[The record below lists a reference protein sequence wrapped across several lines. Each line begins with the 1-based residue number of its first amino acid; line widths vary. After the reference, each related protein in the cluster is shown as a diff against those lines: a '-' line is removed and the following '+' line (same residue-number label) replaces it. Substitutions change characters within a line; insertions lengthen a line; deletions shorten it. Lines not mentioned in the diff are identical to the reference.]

1 MFRKLKRYLKDPY
14 FALGDYMIHHYPNLM
29 SDKFFIETKWRYN
42 MDYPLDLKNPKTFNE
57 KLQWL
62 KLHDHNPLYTTLVD
76 KIKVKDWV
84 AERIGEEYII
94 PTLAVWDRA
103 EDIDISNLPNQ
114 FVLKCNHDSGSVIV
128 CRDKSTFDV
137 EAAKTKLA
145 NAMKYNFYYQE
156 REWPYKNVVPKVFA
170 EAYIEDSLSS
180 TDLPDYK
187 FFSFAG
193 VSKALFVATERQN
206 EHTETRFDF
215 YDIQFKHIDVT
226 NGHPNA
232 DTMPKKPELFEQM
245 VKLADK
251 LSKGIPQVRVD
262 FYEVNGQAY
271 FGEMTFY
278 HWGGMVPFKPKEIDK
293 EWGEWI
299 DLPATGKSSWG
310 GGLFKSGYC
319 LYLHGKKCNDK
330 SLVDYKFYCFN
341 GIPKFLYISQGLEDH
356 ETARISY
363 VTMDWKQAPFNRT
376 DFATFEQLPPKPR
389 MFDKMIEYSRKLSKG
404 MSFARVDWYEVNNK
418 MLFSEMTFYPGGGMT
433 AFEPNS
439 YDREI
444 GYLMDITRK

>member
-299 DLPATGKSSWG
+299 DLPATEKSSWG
-310 GGLFKSGYC
+310 GDSSKVVIVCIYTE
-319 LYLHGKKCNDK
+319 KNAMIR
-330 SLVDYKFYCFN
+330 VWW
-341 GIPKFLYISQGLEDH
+341 IISFIALME
-356 ETARISY
+356 
-363 VTMDWKQAPFNRT
+363 F
-376 DFATFEQLPPKPR
+376 
-389 MFDKMIEYSRKLSKG
+389 
-404 MSFARVDWYEVNNK
+404 
-418 MLFSEMTFYPGGGMT
+418 
-433 AFEPNS
+433 PNS
-439 YDREI
+439 YIFHKDWKIMRQLESRMLLWTGSKLLLI
-444 GYLMDITRK
+444 EQTLLLLNNFLPNQECSIR